1 MNKDLLHWNLIK
13 IASQLSTEQLFEAR
27 ENRNWE
33 TFDKLDE
40 MGKLQ
45 WMLEELEIFEDIID
59 HEYEP
64 DLRYK

>member
-45 WMLEELEIFEDIID
+45 WMLEEFEIFEDIID

-64 DLRYK
+64 DLRY